1 VKKTIQEL
9 TDYKR
14 LLNTLLTTIRLS
26 PQEEVSKIVEL
37 VKNNGSIQ
45 EIAQAVGSHATFPDS
60 SETAPVHQAHEEDLN
75 NADSLSN
82 ERSASIS
89 QRAAESIRSSTSPE
103 AEPNIEFPR
112 VALHPYA
119 RVTLESLCDIPLFR
133 VPARPWTGVT
143 DDSDLVSHLVSLY
156 FTWDHPCAQFVDQ
169 GIFLDHMRRGDLSSE
184 YCSPLLV
191 NTLLS
196 IASVW
201 SSQLIPPAFIFLG
214 FLML

>member
-1 VKKTIQEL
+1 MKKTIQEL
-9 TDYKR
+9 TGYKS

-26 PQEEVSKIVEL
+26 PQEEVSRIVEL
-37 VKNNGSIQ
+37 VKNNGSMQ

-60 SETAPVHQAHEEDLN
+60 SQTARVHQAHGEDLN
-75 NADSLSN
+75 HAGSLSN

-89 QRAAESIRSSTSPE
+89 HSATEPIGSSTSPE
-103 AEPNIEFPR
+103 AEPNIESPR
-112 VALHPYA
+112 AALHPYA

-143 DDSDLVSHLVSLY
+143 DDSDLVSHLISLY
-156 FTWDHPCAQFVDQ
+156 FTWDHPCAQFIDQ

-201 SSQLIPPAFIFLG
+201 SSQLIPPALISPG
-214 FLML
+214 Y